1 MEDKIFNII
10 DLKRD
15 VDTDIVLEVIW
26 QYGVMKN
33 GKEYTMD
40 FNTSVCEDI
49 NEIDTNSDTFINFE
63 NLTKDIVI
71 DWLKETLTIHQFRE
85 MDATIETKIEKS
97 GIYGSPW
104 SIVMPTYE
112 EMMIERTGSIST
124 SSTNGT
130 SGI

>member
-26 QYGVMKN
+26 QYGVLKN
-33 GKEYTMD
+33 GKEYMLD
-40 FNTSVCEDI
+40 LNTSVCEDI
-49 NEIDTNSDTFINFE
+49 NEIDINSETFINFE

-85 MDATIETKIEKS
+85 MNAVIESKIEKS

-104 SIVMPTYE
+104 SVIMPTYE
-112 EMMIERTGSIST
+112 ELMVERTGSIST
-124 SSTNGT
+124 SGTNGT

>member
-26 QYGVMKN
+26 QYGVLKN
-33 GKEYTMD
+33 GKEYIMD
-40 FNTSVCEDI
+40 LNTSVCEDI
-49 NEIDTNSDTFINFE
+49 NEIDTNSETFINFG

-85 MDATIETKIEKS
+85 MNAVIESKIEKS

-112 EMMIERTGSIST
+112 EMMVERTGSI

>member
-1 MEDKIFNII
+1 MENKIFNII

-26 QYGVMKN
+26 QYGVLKN
-33 GKEYTMD
+33 GKEYIMD
-40 FNTSVCEDI
+40 LNTSVCEDI
-49 NEIDTNSDTFINFE
+49 NEIDTNSETFINFG

-85 MDATIETKIEKS
+85 MNAVIESKIEKS

-112 EMMIERTGSIST
+112 EMMVERTGSIS
-124 SSTNGT
+124 
-130 SGI
+130 I

>member
-26 QYGVMKN
+26 QYGVLKN
-33 GKEYTMD
+33 GKEYIMD
-40 FNTSVCEDI
+40 LNTSVCEDI
-49 NEIDTNSDTFINFE
+49 NEIDTNSETFINFG

-85 MDATIETKIEKS
+85 MNAVIESKIEKS

-112 EMMIERTGSIST
+112 EMMVERTGSIS
-124 SSTNGT
+124 
-130 SGI
+130 I

>member
-26 QYGVMKN
+26 QYGVLKN
-33 GKEYTMD
+33 GKEYMLNL
-40 FNTSVCEDI
+40 NTSVCEDI

-85 MDATIETKIEKS
+85 MDAVVDKKIEKS

-104 SIVMPTYE
+104 SVVMPTYE
-112 EMMIERTGSIST
+112 EMMVERTI
-124 SSTNGT
+124 TN
-130 SGI
+130 

>member
-26 QYGVMKN
+26 QYGVLKN
-33 GKEYTMD
+33 GKEYMLD
-40 FNTSVCEDI
+40 LNTSVCEDI

-85 MDATIETKIEKS
+85 MDAVVEKKIEKS

-104 SIVMPTYE
+104 SVVMPTYE
-112 EMMIERTGSIST
+112 EIMVERTI
-124 SSTNGT
+124 TN
-130 SGI
+130 

>member
-26 QYGVMKN
+26 QYGVLKN

-40 FNTSVCEDI
+40 FNTLVCEDI
-49 NEIDTNSDTFINFE
+49 NEINTNSNTFINFQ

-85 MDATIETKIEKS
+85 MNAAIETKIQKS

-104 SIVMPTYE
+104 SVVMPTYE
-112 EMMIERTGSIST
+112 EMMVERTGSIST
-124 SSTNGT
+124 SGTNGT

>member
-1 MEDKIFNII
+1 MEDRIFNII

-26 QYGVMKN
+26 QYGILKN
-33 GKEYTMD
+33 GKEYMLD
-40 FNTSVCEDI
+40 LNTSVCEDI

-85 MDATIETKIEKS
+85 MDAVVEKKIEKS
-97 GIYGSPW
+97 GVYGAPW
-104 SIVMPTYE
+104 SIIMPTYE
-112 EMMIERTGSIST
+112 EMMVERTI
-124 SSTNGT
+124 TN
-130 SGI
+130 

>member
-1 MEDKIFNII
+1 MEDKIFNVIN
-10 DLKRD
+10 LKRD

-26 QYGVMKN
+26 QYGVLKN
-33 GKEYTMD
+33 GKEYMID
-40 FNTSVCEDI
+40 LNTPVCEDI

-85 MDATIETKIEKS
+85 MNAVIESKIERS

-104 SIVMPTYE
+104 SVIMPTYE
-112 EMMIERTGSIST
+112 ELMVERTGSIST
-124 SSTNGT
+124 SGTNET

>member
-26 QYGVMKN
+26 QYGILKN
-33 GKEYTMD
+33 GKEYMLD
-40 FNTSVCEDI
+40 LNTSVCEDI
-49 NEIDTNSDTFINFE
+49 NEIDTNSETFINFG

-85 MDATIETKIEKS
+85 MDAVIETKIERS

-104 SIVMPTYE
+104 SVIMPTYE
-112 EMMIERTGSIST
+112 ELMVERTGSIST
-124 SSTNGT
+124 SGTNGT